1 MNNITVRELLNILI
15 KNIIIIIIS
24 AVICASGA
32 YIYCEKFTDE
42 KQIEESRKP
51 CIDWWKDN
59 YTVENGAFWY
69 LTSKFSKEV

>member
-1 MNNITVRELLNILI
+1 MKKDYEQYTC
-15 KNIIIIIIS
+15 
-24 AVICASGA
+24 VINGKSVKT
-32 YIYCEKFTDE
+32 IDCEKFTDE

-51 CIDWWKDN
+51 CVDWWKEN